1 MSTKAVSVASWMSLS
16 DAGELRPGTRA
27 IDLLRTVASICRG
40 PQDEEPLYV
49 RPLIQLSLNAYELR
63 EDVTST

>member
-27 IDLLRTVASICRG
+27 IDLLRTVASICRVHRTKSRFTFA
-40 PQDEEPLYV
+40 Q
-49 RPLIQLSLNAYELR
+49 
-63 EDVTST
+63 